1 MDMIIIAGFLGS
13 GKTTLILNTVGQI
26 TERTGKK
33 VAMIVNDFGNIGIDG
48 KVMEKY
54 GLKVQELPSGCIC
67 CTLGPNFLDTVRT
80 IHDKFQPDLVIVEP
94 SGIADPDSI
103 LATMEHYQGRP
114 LGKIS
119 TVILLDAVRFPL
131 LVQAM
136 RIRGFQPHTN
146 LHTYRSYAYLAAMLL
161 VRSFD
166 RAESV
171 YQAMLCRGLHGT
183 FYSLKTFS
191 WQRRDGIFVMI
202 SLLALTVILC
212 LEWQGRGLF

>member
-54 GLKVQELPSGCIC
+54 GLKVQELPRGCIC

-80 IHDKFQPDLVIVEP
+80 IHDNYDPDLVIVEP

-114 LGKIS
+114 LGKIT

-136 RIRGFQPHTN
+136 KIPMTKQ
-146 LHTYRSYAYLAAMLL
+146 LHSADMVLL
-161 VRSFD
+161 TKTDEVDEGRLKDMETFVRSVIGERPIVPVSSTSGHNLD
-166 RAESV
+166 V
-171 YQAMLCRGLHGT
+171 
-183 FYSLKTFS
+183 
-191 WQRRDGIFVMI
+191 FV
-202 SLLALTVILC
+202 
-212 LEWQGRGLF
+212 GRIVGA

>member
-54 GLKVQELPSGCIC
+54 GLKVQELPRGCIC

-80 IHDKFQPDLVIVEP
+80 IHDNYDPDLVIVEP

-136 RIRGFQPHTN
+136 KIPMTKQ
-146 LHTYRSYAYLAAMLL
+146 LHSADMVLL
-161 VRSFD
+161 TKTDEVDEGRLKDMETFVRSVIGERPIVPVSSTSGHNLD
-166 RAESV
+166 V
-171 YQAMLCRGLHGT
+171 
-183 FYSLKTFS
+183 
-191 WQRRDGIFVMI
+191 FV
-202 SLLALTVILC
+202 
-212 LEWQGRGLF
+212 GRIVGA